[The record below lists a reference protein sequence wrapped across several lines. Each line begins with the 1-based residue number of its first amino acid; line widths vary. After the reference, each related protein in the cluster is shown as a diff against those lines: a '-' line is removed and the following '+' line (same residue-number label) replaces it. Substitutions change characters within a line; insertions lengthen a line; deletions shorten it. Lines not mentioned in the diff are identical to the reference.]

1 MIYNMSMTNIYELP
15 NMKALTSSDGKE
27 YLLYVEIAPTVTY
40 SFPSGVGHDY
50 TKVYLFMPQHDVTD
64 TCEVVTKCD
73 YLVWDGGFFE
83 FYEKALGIDIHSLDV
98 ADKLKWMA
106 TDLMHLYMEMANY
119 GLNIDTNV
127 LEEFLKNTGHIKE
140 K

>member
-1 MIYNMSMTNIYELP
+1 MTNIYELP
-15 NMKALTSSDGKE
+15 GMKALTGSDGKE
-27 YLLYVEIAPTVTY
+27 YVLYMEMAPTTY
-40 SFPSGVGHDY
+40 SFPTGTPYDQV
-50 TKVYLFMPQHDVTD
+50 KVYLFIPQNDVTD

-106 TDLMHLYMEMANY
+106 TDLMHLYMEMANW

>member
-1 MIYNMSMTNIYELP
+1 MTNIYELS
-15 NMKALTSSDGKE
+15 NMKALTGSDGKE
-27 YLLYVEIAPTVTY
+27 YLLYMEMAPTTY
-40 SFPSGVGHDY
+40 SFPTGTPYDQV
-50 TKVYLFMPQHDVTD
+50 KVYLFMPQHNITD
-64 TCEVVTKCD
+64 TCEIVTKCD

-83 FYEKALGIDIHSLDV
+83 FYEKACGIDIHTLDV

-106 TDLMHLYMEMANY
+106 TDLMHLYMEMANHK
-119 GLNIDTNV
+119 LNIDTNV